1 MKVYRNCLVLLVVI
15 MTSACSDWLTVNPK
29 NQKQEDDLFSTGTG
43 YRTALNGIY
52 QQLSEGTVY
61 GREMTWGFM
70 SVIGQNYEWD
80 GLRSTAYKDA
90 GAYEYGTAGCSGII
104 DAIWSKA
111 YNSIANCNNLIQ
123 RVEEVN
129 EDIFDYKYIEKNMIA
144 GEAYA
149 LRGMIHFD
157 LLRLFAPAPVQDDHT
172 SHLAYIQTYPTIVGE
187 KKNIQDYLNLVI
199 NDLKKGKELLAT
211 VDTIEPYLTG
221 IKTPWY
227 RMEPGSYVGC
237 PDMFFSYRGTRM
249 NYYTITALLARVYQY
264 AQEPELALEEA
275 REILNSGYFNFTP
288 VDNISMDNVD
298 SRDQKTHVDL
308 IFSLYNNKMNELCKD
323 YYASGLSGFMEIKEL
338 DGLFAGDA
346 DDYRKAYLVVSTTT
360 GQRVSIKWRESANTS
375 VFNVQNPLIPM
386 IRLSEIYYIAGECI
400 FDQDREQAID
410 WLDEARL
417 GRGCKARLP
426 RDLTKEEYIERIIKD
441 ARREYLAEG
450 QLFFLYKRLNHP
462 VIDGSHTI
470 ELGEK
475 FTLPIP
481 ASDVVTF

>member
-149 LRGMIHFD
+149 LRG
-157 LLRLFAPAPVQDDHT
+157 
-172 SHLAYIQTYPTIVGE
+172 TI
-187 KKNIQDYLNLVI
+187 L
-199 NDLKKGKELLAT
+199 
-211 VDTIEPYLTG
+211 
-221 IKTPWY
+221 
-227 RMEPGSYVGC
+227 
-237 PDMFFSYRGTRM
+237 
-249 NYYTITALLARVYQY
+249 
-264 AQEPELALEEA
+264 
-275 REILNSGYFNFTP
+275 
-288 VDNISMDNVD
+288 
-298 SRDQKTHVDL
+298 
-308 IFSLYNNKMNELCKD
+308 
-323 YYASGLSGFMEIKEL
+323 
-338 DGLFAGDA
+338 
-346 DDYRKAYLVVSTTT
+346 
-360 GQRVSIKWRESANTS
+360 
-375 VFNVQNPLIPM
+375 
-386 IRLSEIYYIAGECI
+386 
-400 FDQDREQAID
+400 
-410 WLDEARL
+410 
-417 GRGCKARLP
+417 
-426 RDLTKEEYIERIIKD
+426 
-441 ARREYLAEG
+441 
-450 QLFFLYKRLNHP
+450 
-462 VIDGSHTI
+462 
-470 ELGEK
+470 
-475 FTLPIP
+475 
-481 ASDVVTF
+481 